1 MKHTNKKG
9 FTIVEL
15 VIVIAV
21 IAILAAVLIPTFSN
35 LIKKANISN
44 DTVLAKEL
52 NTAITIGGV
61 LETVE
66 TFEDAIAAVREQG
79 FLLANL
85 NTKTNGCYF
94 VWEAQSK
101 QFLLVDASNDFK
113 VLYSANDDYA
123 PIGATWNII
132 TSDMEKAAELEGLG
146 KGITV
151 KRTVRATADMNTL
164 INSGENVLVY
174 VDESVMIGDESFV
187 NLNKEGAVV
196 TVDFGNANV
205 QGGSDNADLKAFPIY
220 AAAGTLNVKNG
231 NISAT
236 SAFIDADGET
246 RYAAIYASNGAT
258 INVAGT
264 VIETSDEIS
273 SVFTYSV
280 ANGILENVTF
290 KTPNGNNAINANGAT
305 SEDGYIASNLTLKNC
320 DIDVQYIAV
329 HATYGGNVVIDGGN
343 YHSSLSNLLC
353 VNHDGTITIKGGT
366 FACDNKEMTF
376 KFYNYANN
384 KIVIED
390 GTFNGVAFENLTD
403 ELLESW
409 CNMSSVTSY
418 DVKAEKVNG
427 AWEITLVPKA

>member
-151 KRTVRATADMNTL
+151 KRTVRATADMNAL

-174 VDESVMIGDESFV
+174 VDESVQLSDEGFV
-187 NLNKEGAVV
+187 SLNKEGAVV
-196 TVDFGNANV
+196 TVDFGNAAV
-205 QGGSDNADLKAFPIY
+205 QGGSANADLKALPIY
-220 AAAGTLNVKNG
+220 VAAGTMNIKNG
-231 NISAT
+231 VVSAT
-236 SAFIDADGET
+236 AAFIDADGKT
-246 RYAAIYASNGAT
+246 QNGALQT
-258 INVAGT
+258 DGGVVNVEGTKFEFAGNAS
-264 VIETSDEIS
+264 IIAGIS
-273 SVFTYSV
+273 SGD
-280 ANGILENVTF
+280 ANFKNVTF
-290 KTPNGNNAINANGAT
+290 NAPQGNNVVGAFAGAEVVLEDCKINADFIAFFSSDSNGK
-305 SEDGYIASNLTLKNC
+305 S
-320 DIDVQYIAV
+320 
-329 HATYGGNVVIDGGN
+329 
-343 YHSSLSNLLC
+343 
-353 VNHDGTITIKGGT
+353 TITINGGDYYAKISRILY
-366 FACDNKEMTF
+366 ACGGEIIVEDGNFTVEQNPQRSIMLDGNRTEKS
-376 KFYNYANN
+376 
-384 KIVIED
+384 KIVIKG
-390 GTFNGVAFENLTD
+390 GTFNGVAFENLTEQIIED
-403 ELLESW
+403 MIDDASAAHT
-409 CNMSSVTSY
+409 V
-418 DVKAEKVNG
+418 EKIDGVWYITVN
-427 AWEITLVPKA
+427 

>member
-44 DTVLAKEL
+44 DVAIAKNL
-52 NTAITIGGV
+52 NTAISVAGV
-61 LETVE
+61 LEGVDS
-66 TFEDAIAAVREQG
+66 FEDAIAAVREQG

-85 NTKTNGCYF
+85 NTKTEACYF

-101 QFLLVDASNDFK
+101 QFLLVDAAQGFK
-113 VLYSANDDYA
+113 VLYSANKDYA
-123 PIGATWNII
+123 PIGDTWNII
-132 TSDMEKAAELEGLG
+132 TSDLEKAAEIEALELG
-146 KGITV
+146 IV
-151 KRTVRATADMNTL
+151 VRRTVRATADMNTL

-174 VDESVMIGDESFV
+174 VDESVAIGDESFV

-196 TVDFGNANV
+196 TVDFGNANI

-258 INVAGT
+258 INVDGT

-280 ANGILENVTF
+280 ANGFLENVTF

-343 YHSSLSNLLC
+343 YHASLSNLLC
-353 VNHDGTITIKGGT
+353 VNHDGTITVKSGT
-366 FACDNKEMTF
+366 FACDNVAKTF
-376 KFYNYANN
+376 KFYGFANN
-384 KIVIED
+384 KIVIEG
-390 GTFNGVAFENLTD
+390 GTFNNVAFENLTD

-409 CNMSSVTSY
+409 CNMSDATSY
-418 DVKAEKVNG
+418 DAKAEKVNG